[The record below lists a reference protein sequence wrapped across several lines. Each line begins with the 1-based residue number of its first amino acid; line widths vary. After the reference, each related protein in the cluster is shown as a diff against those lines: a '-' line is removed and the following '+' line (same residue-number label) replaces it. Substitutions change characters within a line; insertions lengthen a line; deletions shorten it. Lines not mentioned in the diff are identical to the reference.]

1 MEASTLASTKSTSSD
16 PFAAMNGDEE
26 MKSYE
31 KMVDDSQK
39 LTGIV
44 TK

>member
-1 MEASTLASTKSTSSD
+1 MEASTAASTKSTSSD
-16 PFAAMNGDEE
+16 PFAAMDGDEE

-31 KMVDDSQK
+31 KMVDESQR